1 MRWGACGKLPW
12 ILGIPKK
19 KKQSPEF
26 NEDLSINRKDLV
38 FNIGDRIHPLFL
50 SPFIFRESGYNEKK
64 KRDKGYIDI

>member
-19 KKQSPEF
+19 KVF
-26 NEDLSINRKDLV
+26 DEDLSINRKDLV
-38 FNIGDRIHPLFL
+38 FDIGDRIHPLFL
-50 SPFIFRESGYNEKK
+50 SPFLFRESGYNEKK